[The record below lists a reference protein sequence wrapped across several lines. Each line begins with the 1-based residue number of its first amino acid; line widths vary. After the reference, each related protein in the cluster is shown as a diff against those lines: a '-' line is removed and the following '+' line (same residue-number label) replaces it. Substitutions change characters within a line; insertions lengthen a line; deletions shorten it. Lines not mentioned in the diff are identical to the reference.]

1 MPVTAAQAK
10 ATAKYE
16 QKAYDKILVRIGKGT
31 RDRWKSAAAAR
42 GVSLN
47 QLIVD
52 SVEAAIKD
60 RE

>member
-1 MPVTAAQAK
+1 MKQSAAQAR

-16 QKAYDKILVRIGKGT
+16 QKAYDKILVRIAKGT
-31 RDRWKSAAAAR
+31 RDRWHGAAAAR

-52 SVEAAIKD
+52 SVEAQIKTNS
-60 RE
+60 

>member
-1 MPVTAAQAK
+1 MPTTKAQQR
-10 ATAKYE
+10 ATAKYI
-16 QKAYDKILVRIGKGT
+16 KANYDDIKTRAPKGT

-52 SVEAAIKD
+52 SVEAQIKTNS
-60 RE
+60 